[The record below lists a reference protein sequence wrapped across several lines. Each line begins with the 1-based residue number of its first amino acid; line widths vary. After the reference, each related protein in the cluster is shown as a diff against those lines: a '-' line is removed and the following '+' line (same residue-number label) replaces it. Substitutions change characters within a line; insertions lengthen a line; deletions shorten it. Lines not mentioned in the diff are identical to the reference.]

1 LKLHFNIKL
10 EAPAEP
16 QLNLSV
22 DIPDK
27 YGKIGLE
34 SAKLAAAI
42 KEGIDKIKETLNEHR
57 DDDSSKLP

>member
-1 LKLHFNIKL
+1 MKLHFNVKL

-34 SAKLAAAI
+34 SARLVQTI
-42 KEGIDKIKETLNEHR
+42 KQGIDKIKETLSEHR
-57 DDDSSKLP
+57 DTNSS

>member
-1 LKLHFNIKL
+1 MKLIFNIKL
-10 EAPAEP
+10 ETAKQP

-34 SAKLAAAI
+34 SAKVIAAI
-42 KEGIDKIKETLNEHR
+42 KEGINKIKDVLNEHEN
-57 DDDSSKLP
+57 DIN